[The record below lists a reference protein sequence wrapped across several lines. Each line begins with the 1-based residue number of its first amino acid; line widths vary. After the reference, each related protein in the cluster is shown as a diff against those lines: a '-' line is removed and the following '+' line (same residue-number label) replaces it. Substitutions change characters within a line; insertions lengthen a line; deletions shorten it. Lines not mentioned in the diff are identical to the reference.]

1 MEQLDYHTVMES
13 RIKYYA
19 LKYDPQNKL
28 ANLGTQQK
36 RRIKPEPVSVP
47 VAETKIPVKR
57 RLQKKLD
64 SVIAMFL

>member
-47 VAETKIPVKR
+47 IAEPKIPVRR